1 MIRTIN
7 LSKEAKFW
15 VFGALGAFFI
25 SLFTF
30 FVVRNYAEKSDA
42 KHKAE
47 MQLMNMQLQKRADI
61 AQFQAEEIQKQ
72 NELNY
77 QLSERLEE
85 KFNTQTILLQNISK
99 DYQKGLIELNKIKNE
114 KVYIPLDVPVS
125 EQSSFISGY
134 KYTPY

>member
-1 MIRTIN
+1 MIQTVN
-7 LSKEAKFW
+7 LSKEAKFGL
-15 VFGALGAFFI
+15 VGLLVALLI

-47 MQLMNMQLQKRADI
+47 MQLMNVQLQKRADL

-85 KFNTQTILLQNISK
+85 KFNTQTILLQNI
-99 DYQKGLIELNKIKNE
+99 
-114 KVYIPLDVPVS
+114 
-125 EQSSFISGY
+125 
-134 KYTPY
+134 